1 MDNEFLRYENNPNL
15 KSKEVSFTSFN
26 KKNNQESN
34 KKHANS
40 LWSFI
45 NEEEISFNKKILL
58 EESAPVEKPKLG
70 EAVNLFIVVL
80 LLNVL
85 LVNFCSLTNNIFFL
99 FILIFLSSVTI
110 PISIM
115 FFFYKLNTRSKI
127 SVINVIKFLGIG
139 AFAFLIMG
147 GVLDKALITNLN
159 YNYIVLSIKNCIEFL
174 TVLIIVWLSI
184 KSIKCQDIMTIM
196 YIASIISGGYAMAKC
211 MVELVEIVFIRVQIT
226 NNGVVSAVG
235 AIINNSDS
243 VKISIKALIDNIL
256 YIAMYKTSLFILIMV
271 ISSFAIR
278 NLMFRNENNL
288 SAITLWLLI
297 VFSVSI
303 NAFSLLNPSIK
314 FLKILYMIFS
324 ISITSYLFLN
334 VIDSSIKMENYK

>member
-70 EAVNLFIVVL
+70 EAINLFIVVL
-80 LLNVL
+80 VLNVL

-127 SVINVIKFLGIG
+127 SVINVIKFLSIG
-139 AFAFLIMG
+139 AFAFIIMG

-159 YNYIVLSIKNCIEFL
+159 YNYIVLSIK
-174 TVLIIVWLSI
+174 
-184 KSIKCQDIMTIM
+184 
-196 YIASIISGGYAMAKC
+196 
-211 MVELVEIVFIRVQIT
+211 
-226 NNGVVSAVG
+226 
-235 AIINNSDS
+235 
-243 VKISIKALIDNIL
+243 
-256 YIAMYKTSLFILIMV
+256 
-271 ISSFAIR
+271 
-278 NLMFRNENNL
+278 
-288 SAITLWLLI
+288 TLCNFLLI
-297 VFSVSI
+297 
-303 NAFSLLNPSIK
+303 K
-314 FLKILYMIFS
+314 LYS
-324 ISITSYLFLN
+324 CNSN
-334 VIDSSIKMENYK
+334 